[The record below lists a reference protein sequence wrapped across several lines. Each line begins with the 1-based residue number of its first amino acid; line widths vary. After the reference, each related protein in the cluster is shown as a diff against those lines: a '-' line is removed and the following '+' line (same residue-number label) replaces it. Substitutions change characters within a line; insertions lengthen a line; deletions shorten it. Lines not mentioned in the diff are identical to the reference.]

1 MTDIAKSIVAIKK
14 DAKFSCN
21 AEDLDQITW
30 FDGNPTNITKEQIV
44 AKQAELVADFDAKK
58 YQRDRQKHEN
68 PNGDNTYPKIE
79 DQLDMIYHDQVDGTN
94 TFKDAIQAVKDA
106 YPKP

>member
-58 YQRDRQKHEN
+58 YQRDRQSGYN
-68 PNGDNTYPKIE
+68 PRQDNTYPPIE
-79 DQLDMIYHDQVDGTN
+79 DQLDMIYHDQVDGTT
-94 TFKDAIQAVKDA
+94 TFKDAVEVVKNA

>member
-1 MTDIAKSIVAIKK
+1 M
-14 DAKFSCN
+14 
-21 AEDLDQITW
+21 AEY
-30 FDGNPTNITKEQIV
+30 
-44 AKQAELVADFDAKK
+44 DAKK
-58 YQRDRQKHEN
+58 YQRDRQKYEN